1 MNQHLFCFGLGY
13 TAARL
18 VTSLS
23 NSGDWIFSGTSRS
36 ERSLG
41 KVAMYNLDSLLVL
54 PDDITHILISIPPK
68 DKGDIIYERFSRQI
82 AKLKN
87 LKWLGFLSSTGVYG
101 DHKGEWVNEE
111 SMVSVGAQVARARLL
126 AESQWLGLE
135 GVPSHILRLSGIYGP
150 GRSQLESAIS
160 GRLKIIDKPDVIFSR
175 IHVDDIVKA
184 LTASMVSPNAG
195 SIYNLA
201 DDYPCNSREVSEF
214 ACKLLGITPPAPI
227 LLEEA
232 ALTEMGLS
240 FYSQSKRVSNS
251 KIKRELLLNWTYPT
265 YKEGMLAIAKECGY
279 YDFSRNL
286 V

>member
-195 SIYNLA
+195 SI
-201 DDYPCNSREVSEF
+201 
-214 ACKLLGITPPAPI
+214 I